1 MARLQLE
8 HVSSMAV
15 VSLILCLTHRDDC
28 NTQCSLSLTLS
39 NLTNGG
45 VEFSLTSVVG
55 EGKRMAVESTK
66 GADADRKGGAT
77 NDDG

>member
-15 VSLILCLTHRDDC
+15 VSLILCLTHTDDS
-28 NTQCSLSLTLS
+28 NLS
-39 NLTNGG
+39 NG